1 MENTINNN
9 ISLETRMPL
18 CKKCKEFPFIDFLGY
33 TDVSLECG
41 CHAINRM
48 NVKEFENELLCE
60 IKKDESIPEEIIKK
74 LEYNP
79 LEKEF
84 SCESNS

>member
-9 ISLETRMPL
+9 ISLETGMPL

-60 IKKDESIPEEIIKK
+60 IKKMNLSQKK
-74 LEYNP
+74 
-79 LEKEF
+79 
-84 SCESNS
+84 